1 MKTNFLL
8 TFAFV
13 CISFIAFGQDSSFHK
28 SDNKVTF
35 KNQTQFHGIAT
46 PAQKKYQPNSS
57 QVSAK
62 KTSIYGTTRLGSS
75 SPRYNT
81 YKKNDYGAGAITT
94 DPHKMQG
101 DGSNPVM
108 PQGKTDSIK

>member
-35 KNQTQFHGIAT
+35 KNQTQFHGVA
-46 PAQKKYQPNSS
+46 PAQKKYRADS
-57 QVSAK
+57 QVSSK

>member
-1 MKTNFLL
+1 MKTNLLL

-13 CISFIAFGQDSSFHK
+13 CISSIAFCQDSSFHK
-28 SDNKVTF
+28 SENKVTF
-35 KNQTQFHGIAT
+35 RNQTQFHGVA
-46 PAQKKYQPNSS
+46 PAQKKYRADS
-57 QVSAK
+57 QVSSK
-62 KTSIYGTTRLGSS
+62 KTSLYGTSRLGSS

-94 DPHKMQG
+94 DPHKVQG
-101 DGSNPVM
+101 GGDNPVI

>member
-46 PAQKKYQPNSS
+46 PAQK
-57 QVSAK
+57 VS
-62 KTSIYGTTRLGSS
+62 G
-75 SPRYNT
+75 
-81 YKKNDYGAGAITT
+81 
-94 DPHKMQG
+94 Q
-101 DGSNPVM
+101 
-108 PQGKTDSIK
+108 